1 MNNSIIDNIS
11 TNSSI
16 IDNMSTNSSI
26 INNIS
31 VNSSSILNEIILNNT
46 GNAATIVTKIDPN
59 WFYSASAQSAAAIVG
74 LMGAF
79 LTTKILNQKFYVK
92 QLCKEIDELDVKIE
106 HVKNEITTNEDLLNI
121 LNSDEGINILISEYE
136 FDPSTNPNYN
146 MCRIIES
153 MPAGHMINLRLEE
166 YRNYMRMIEN
176 KKRELLSLENTLL
189 YKTDQVES
197 NNEFLDLRKYFTNLI
212 LFSILGVFV
221 PLFMMLFD
229 YDTMV
234 RFRLISYF
242 LIVIGWTFI
251 LISLYGEINNLRGQK
266 RPN

>member
-92 QLCKEIDELDVKIE
+92 QLCKEIDEIDVKIV
-106 HVKNEITTNEDLLNI
+106 HVRDEITANEDSLNI
-121 LNSDEGINILISEYE
+121 LHVDKGINQLTSKYREFNPSIILMNS
-136 FDPSTNPNYN
+136 
-146 MCRIIES
+146 
-153 MPAGHMINLRLEE
+153 
-166 YRNYMRMIEN
+166 
-176 KKRELLSLENTLL
+176 
-189 YKTDQVES
+189 
-197 NNEFLDLRKYFTNLI
+197 FLDCLCLGCF
-212 LFSILGVFV
+212 LGVFN
-221 PLFMMLFD
+221 F
-229 YDTMV
+229 
-234 RFRLISYF
+234 
-242 LIVIGWTFI
+242 
-251 LISLYGEINNLRGQK
+251 
-266 RPN
+266 

>member
-1 MNNSIIDNIS
+1 MNNSTIDNIS

-16 IDNMSTNSSI
+16 IDN
-26 INNIS
+26 IS
-31 VNSSSILNEIILNNT
+31 ANSSSILNEIVLNNT
-46 GNAATIVTKIDPN
+46 ENAVTILTKIDPN

-92 QLCKEIDELDVKIE
+92 QLYKEIDELDVQME
-106 HVKNEITTNEDLLNI
+106 HVTDEITANEDSLNI
-121 LNSDEGINILISEYE
+121 LHVDEGIELLRSRYG
-136 FDPSTNPNYN
+136 FDPTTIPNFEIDQKI
-146 MCRIIES
+146 RS
-153 MPAGHMINLRLEE
+153 MEGGTATNLRLEE
-166 YRNYMRMIEN
+166 YRNYKKEIEN
-176 KKRELLSLENTLL
+176 KNRVLLSLENTLL

-197 NNEFLDLRKYFTNLI
+197 NNEFLDLRKYFMNLI

-229 YDTMV
+229 YDIMV

-266 RPN
+266 RRN